1 MFLSRY
7 HLIPIHI
14 IKIITMDYTPVVEYG
29 VGTGYRNAQLFLIL
43 KYDHRNISKP
53 HRSMDLTY
61 FWKNLCIL
69 MTTIYTSLMYGE
81 AAI

>member
-43 KYDHRNISKP
+43 ETSQSHIA
-53 HRSMDLTY
+53 L
-61 FWKNLCIL
+61 WIL
-69 MTTIYTSLMYGE
+69 LIFGRIC
-81 AAI
+81 AF